1 LVWNDEAKH
10 WEVSVEK
17 GKEIISEGIYK
28 VLPVIA
34 LRWQSVTNENYG
46 RSHVEMNIG
55 DVKSLESYTAA
66 LIEGLSASSA
76 FWMAVDPSGIT
87 ALDDISSQSNGTW
100 VSARQQDVF
109 AITPSSTMNP
119 QVSLSMQA
127 VETMRKEVAQ
137 SFLMSGSAIPS
148 GDRVTATAVRMI
160 GQELEQVLGGVFSSI
175 ARDLLVP
182 IVKRTFYLMVD
193 NKEVDER
200 LVSEFQDEDSGVLSV
215 DIVTG
220 LQALSRES
228 DRERLM
234 AMGEMIRNLPQEAVQ
249 NFKFDEYARALI
261 TSLGFDPRNWVKSAD
276 ELEEE
281 KEMAMADQAKM
292 QAVNAM
298 TTAHAQNSAVAM
310 QQQGQP
316 AAAQQ
321 VNEAVQQM
329 M

>member
-1 LVWNDEAKH
+1 
-10 WEVSVEK
+10 
-17 GKEIISEGIYK
+17 
-28 VLPVIA
+28 
-34 LRWQSVTNENYG
+34 
-46 RSHVEMNIG
+46 
-55 DVKSLESYTAA
+55 
-66 LIEGLSASSA
+66 
-76 FWMAVDPSGIT
+76 
-87 ALDDISSQSNGTW
+87 
-100 VSARQQDVF
+100 
-109 AITPSSTMNP
+109 
-119 QVSLSMQA
+119 
-127 VETMRKEVAQ
+127 
-137 SFLMSGSAIPS
+137 
-148 GDRVTATAVRMI
+148 MI

-182 IVKRTFYLMVD
+182 IIRRTFYLMVD

-281 KEMAMADQAKM
+281 KEMAMANQAKM

-298 TTAHAQNSAVAM
+298 TTAHAQNSAVQM

-316 AAAQQ
+316 VAAQQ